1 MNILVLKLR
10 VEFDFIQ
17 IHESSSKFKLGSRNC
32 ISFCCRDRQMN
43 MATQLGWCTLY
54 IVFIVLYGLGY
65 AFFTL
70 MHKYIIRPFHP

>member
-17 IHESSSKFKLGSRNC
+17 IHESSSKFKLGSRNS

-43 MATQLGWCTLY
+43 MATQLG
-54 IVFIVLYGLGY
+54 
-65 AFFTL
+65 
-70 MHKYIIRPFHP
+70 